1 MAVAW
6 TPERDMLD
14 STVSSTT
21 TPRYTEER
29 EGMREYITIM
39 ESWSTSMLRNK
50 TIESK
55 RCLCSGCIFFSLMN
69 GLKCLR
75 GRLD

>member
-14 STVSSTT
+14 STASSTT

-29 EGMREYITIM
+29 EGMREYVTIM
-39 ESWSTSMLRNK
+39 ESWSTSM
-50 TIESK
+50 
-55 RCLCSGCIFFSLMN
+55 
-69 GLKCLR
+69 
-75 GRLD
+75 